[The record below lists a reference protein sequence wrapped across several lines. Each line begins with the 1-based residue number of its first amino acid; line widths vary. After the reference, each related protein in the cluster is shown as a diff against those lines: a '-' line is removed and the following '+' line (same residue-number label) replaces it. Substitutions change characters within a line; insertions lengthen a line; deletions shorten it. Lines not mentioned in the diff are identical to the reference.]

1 LNLPSNSNYTFFPG
15 AANSPDENRKRERII
30 LASNGHHKDRHLR
43 RMRATRKFVLS
54 LLLAISASS
63 SVIASDWVDDERVN
77 EFHEP
82 RHPRPVPSEQESD
95 SAQTYRPRDR
105 QTPPDG
111 EEEGFN
117 APVKDHGAGH
127 GIPSPKKRG
136 NVLEGN
142 VSRYD
147 LNSQQNQYSGA
158 AGAPR
163 FGTPVQEPSAIHY
176 PAAKEAIV
184 EAKVF
189 KSWLEKNHPELKGTL
204 ESQRQTIIE
213 VKGKWDDSGHALRTF
228 GMGCTK
234 VPPNRLSKFD
244 LSKSKI
250 LIVDCAGEVPHD
262 ALETINK
269 FVRDGGYLLTTDWA
283 LEGCLQKAI
292 PGYIEWNGDNTR
304 ETRVV
309 DAYLRTEDPGLT
321 IGTVS
326 RAHWKLDKKCQLMR
340 VIRPELVEIL
350 AASVQLKTDDS
361 TGHGYLAASFR
372 HKKGRVLH
380 LVGHFD
386 YNSDSAFSN
395 LLPDPAP
402 QIGISLRQAIAA
414 NFIAEALAQGN

>member
-1 LNLPSNSNYTFFPG
+1 
-15 AANSPDENRKRERII
+15 
-30 LASNGHHKDRHLR
+30 
-43 RMRATRKFVLS
+43 MRSRRKFVLS
-54 LLLAISASS
+54 FLLALSASS
-63 SVIASDWVDDERVN
+63 SVFASDWVDDEAVN
-77 EFHEP
+77 EFHAP
-82 RHPRPVPSEQESD
+82 RRPKTVPAWQESD
-95 SAQTYRPRDR
+95 GGGGNNQ
-105 QTPPDG
+105 
-111 EEEGFN
+111 EEGFN
-117 APVKDHGAGH
+117 AQVKDHGAGH
-127 GIPSPKKRG
+127 GIPLPKKKG

-147 LNSQQNQYSGA
+147 LNSQQNQYPGA

-163 FGTPVQEPSAIHY
+163 FGTPVQEPSAVHY
-176 PAAKEAIV
+176 PPAKEAIV
-184 EAKVF
+184 ESKVF
-189 KSWLEKNHPELKGTL
+189 KAWLEKNHPELKGTL

-234 VPPNRLSKFD
+234 VPPDRLSKFD

-250 LIVDCAGEVPHD
+250 LIVDCAGNVPHD

-269 FVRDGGYLLTTDWA
+269 FVSEGGYLLTTDWA

-309 DAYLRTEDPGLT
+309 DAYIRTEDPGLT
-321 IGTVS
+321 MGTVS

-350 AASVQLKTDDS
+350 AASVQLKTDDT
-361 TGHGYLAASFR
+361 TGKGYLAATFR

-402 QIGISLRQAIAA
+402 KIGISLRQAIAA
-414 NFIAEALAQGN
+414 NFIAEALGQGDAKASSPVSAESP

>member
-1 LNLPSNSNYTFFPG
+1 
-15 AANSPDENRKRERII
+15 
-30 LASNGHHKDRHLR
+30 
-43 RMRATRKFVLS
+43 MRSKRKFVLS
-54 LLLAISASS
+54 FLLALSASS
-63 SVIASDWVDDERVN
+63 SVFASDWVDDEGVS
-77 EFHEP
+77 EFHSP
-82 RHPRPVPSEQESD
+82 RRPQTVPVEQESESGQETRPRVRP
-95 SAQTYRPRDR
+95 SAQEN
-105 QTPPDG
+105 
-111 EEEGFN
+111 EEEGFKV
-117 APVKDHGAGH
+117 PVKDHGAGH
-127 GIPSPKKRG
+127 GIPAPKKK

-147 LNSQQNQYSGA
+147 LNSQQNQYPGT
-158 AGAPR
+158 AGTPR

-176 PAAKEAIV
+176 PPAKEAIV
-184 EAKVF
+184 ESKVF

-234 VPPNRLSKFD
+234 VPPDKLSKFD

-250 LIVDCAGEVPHD
+250 LIVDCAGNVPHD

-269 FVRDGGYLLTTDWA
+269 FVREGGYLLTTDWA

-292 PGYIEWNGDNTR
+292 PGYVEWNGDNTS
-304 ETRVV
+304 ESRVV
-309 DAYLRTEDPGLT
+309 DAYIRTEDPSLT
-321 IGTVS
+321 MGTVS

-350 AASVQLKTDDS
+350 AASVQLKSDDI
-361 TGHGYLAASFR
+361 TGNGYLAATFR

-402 QIGISLRQAIAA
+402 KIGISLRQAIAA
-414 NFIAEALAQGN
+414 NFIAEALAQGDSGKATPVFQESR